1 MPIDPMSVNA
11 TRELYVI
18 AGPSGGGKTTLFRA
32 LLERFDHLALS
43 VSDTTRPPRRVEKD
57 GEQYCFLDRATF
69 EAGIE
74 AGRYLEHAEVFGHY
88 YGTSKDRVQA
98 LWDQGKDVILEIDIQ
113 GAEQVAKSH
122 PEATSIFIL
131 PPSMAVLSQRL
142 RNRGLDDEAVIERR
156 LSEARAEIE
165 AARDFD
171 WLVINDDFERAFQE
185 ISAIIEAWPTRNSKR
200 QAKIEALLAE

>member
-1 MPIDPMSVNA
+1 MNP

-18 AGPSGGGKTTLFRA
+18 AGPSGGGKTSLFRA
-32 LLERFDHLALS
+32 LLERFEHLALS

-57 GEQYCFLDRATF
+57 GEQYCFIDRATF

-113 GAEQVAKSH
+113 GAKQVAESH

-131 PPSMAVLSQRL
+131 PPSMAVLSKRL
-142 RNRGLDDEAVIERR
+142 RDRGLDDEAVIERR
-156 LSEARAEIE
+156 LSEARTEIE
-165 AARDFD
+165 AAKGFD
-171 WLVINDDFERAFQE
+171 WIVINDDFDQAFAE
-185 ISAIIEAWPTRNSKR
+185 ISAIIGAWPTRSARR
-200 QAKIEALLAE
+200 QAKIEALLAEQ